1 MQNNLDISFKD
12 LKDRLLP
19 RQTQEMNGK
28 GVWYFEGV
36 GRNYPQKVTNFEV
49 NFEYVSDR
57 KKVFLVVAM
66 TDQDFGDRVQAST
79 NPAEGISNQDP
90 ITIFSNYR
98 SNPTYFKSF
107 KRTTYDG

>member
-1 MQNNLDISFKD
+1 
-12 LKDRLLP
+12 
-19 RQTQEMNGK
+19 
-28 GVWYFEGV
+28 
-36 GRNYPQKVTNFEV
+36 
-49 NFEYVSDR
+49 
-57 KKVFLVVAM
+57 VFLVVAM